1 MCPLSSKP
9 FILCFRVS
17 FQLKKPRTVKI
28 SQYKSKYNYKNSR
41 RALIEFLPELREFH
55 KQPIFTYCCE
65 QRPSQNNNI
74 LSLRLC
80 SKTFLSTSG
89 RNPLSEYF
97 RTKCRSFLKK
107 LQSLVHKNK
116 KKNTRK
122 NISKYLI
129 KQKCCCL
136 KSSYVWIFLNDQ
148 SIRYFKCLFASPQTI

>member
-9 FILCFRVS
+9 FILCFSIS
-17 FQLKKPRTVKI
+17 FQLEKPRTVKI

-55 KQPIFTYCCE
+55 KKPIFTYCCK

-89 RNPLSEYF
+89 RNPPSEYF

-116 KKNTRK
+116 KKHQK
-122 NISKYLI
+122 KYQQVLN
-129 KQKCCCL
+129 KTKVLLSQKLLLLDFSECQ
-136 KSSYVWIFLNDQ
+136 SVDQ
-148 SIRYFKCLFASPQTI
+148 VF

>member
-9 FILCFRVS
+9 FILCFSIS

-41 RALIEFLPELREFH
+41 RAFIEFLPELREFH
-55 KQPIFTYCCE
+55 KQPIFTYCCK

-89 RNPLSEYF
+89 RNPPSEYF

-116 KKNTRK
+116 KKTLEK
-122 NISKYLI
+122 IL
-129 KQKCCCL
+129 
-136 KSSYVWIFLNDQ
+136 
-148 SIRYFKCLFASPQTI
+148 AST